1 MRWSGTQDS
10 GALGAYQ
17 WHVTA
22 YRLRPLLASML
33 RSTAERYAKRAR
45 VRMVRRADV
54 EAAWRE
60 IQAELRRP
68 GDGEASA

>member
-10 GALGAYQ
+10 GAVGAYQ
-17 WHVTA
+17 WHISA
-22 YRLRPLLASML
+22 YRLRPLVASML
-33 RSTAERYAKRAR
+33 RTAAERHARRAR